1 MTSAPQSPLD
11 AEREIDLARWRG
23 ALRRLWWLVAAGL
36 GAAVLPRLA
45 VDERRLETAV
55 LELAPGVVANRTV
68 AVVWSRMQPPR
79 ADAAAFVESARSAC
93 AGEGVREPLL
103 AG

>member
-1 MTSAPQSPLD
+1 VVLD
-11 AEREIDLARWRG
+11 
-23 ALRRLWWLVAAGL
+23 
-36 GAAVLPRLA
+36 
-45 VDERRLETAV
+45 
-55 LELAPGVVANRTV
+55 LAPGVVANRTV

-93 AGEGVREPLL
+93 AGEGLREPLL

>member
-1 MTSAPQSPLD
+1 LRVHGIEPRFVLEAAT
-11 AEREIDLARWRG
+11 G
-23 ALRRLWWLVAAGL
+23 AAVQGLVAAGL

-55 LELAPGVVANRTV
+55 LELAPGVVASRTV

-79 ADAAAFVESARSAC
+79 ADAASFVESARSVC
-93 AGEGVREPLL
+93 AGEGLREPLL